1 MENCG
6 RFVKSVYHKPFK
18 TVKCPLKQISERF
31 PFNAFAP
38 HFELRERRNVR
49 DVYIVVAET
58 CPLPTPSPPPPLI
71 YLKPLQTFT
80 TLRCLNFINVQ
91 SN

>member
-31 PFNAFAP
+31 PFNASAL

-58 CPLPTPSPPPPLI
+58 CPLP
-71 YLKPLQTFT
+71 PLQQY
-80 TLRCLNFINVQ
+80 I
-91 SN
+91 

>member
-31 PFNAFAP
+31 PFNASAL

-49 DVYIVVAET
+49 DVYIVGAET
-58 CPLPTPSPPPPLI
+58 CPYPHSNNIFKTSTNF
-71 YLKPLQTFT
+71 YDFVV
-80 TLRCLNFINVQ
+80 LNFINFQ